1 MAEPAD
7 LVPIYLRVA
16 PVDIAMIKFVVE
28 SYEEVGVVRT
38 IDRRLATIVVMVTG
52 DYLHVAR
59 GILDD
64 LHGRI
69 TFEEIPPPPG
79 ADEDFMLRLIED
91 D

>member
-1 MAEPAD
+1 MADPTG

-38 IDRRLATIVVMVTG
+38 IDRRLATIVVMVSR
-52 DYLHVAR
+52 DFLDVAR

-64 LHGRI
+64 LHGRL

-79 ADEDFMLRLIED
+79 ADEDFMLRLID

>member
-1 MAEPAD
+1 MADTAD
-7 LVPIYLRVA
+7 LVPIFLRVA

-38 IDRRLATIVVMVTG
+38 IDRRLATIVVMITR